1 MATTYKF
8 KVMVVIKEKGSSKTI
23 YPIIEASS
31 STEAQQIAKAQFY
44 GGDVRSASKLS

>member
-8 KVMVVIKEKGSSKTI
+8 KVTVVIKEKGSSKTI
-23 YPIIEASS
+23 YPIIEATT

-44 GGDVRSASKLS
+44 GGDIRGASKLT